1 MSQDASVAGRYAR
14 ALLILTDKQ
23 AAKAGQ
29 DRLALLDQTLAE
41 LQGVAALVRAGTRA
55 GGYLLNPQVSPA
67 DRRSLL
73 ERGLQGKVLPGVRV
87 FADLLLRKR
96 RLSIIDAVTREFQ
109 VIVERAKGL
118 ERATVVSAVPLNDA
132 ERKRLHS
139 ELERF
144 TGKKVVLVSQV
155 DASLVGGAY
164 VRIGDRVIDR
174 SVRNLLETLTNQL
187 FEVSV

>member
-1 MSQDASVAGRYAR
+1 MNQDASVAGRYAR

-29 DRLALLDQTLAE
+29 DRLALLEQTLAE
-41 LQGVAALVRAGTRA
+41 LQGVAGLVRAGTRA

-67 DRRSLL
+67 DRRRLL
-73 ERGLQGKVLPGVRV
+73 ERGLQGKVLPSVRV

-96 RLSIIDAVTREFQ
+96 RLSLIDAVTHEFQ
-109 VIVERAKGL
+109 VIVERVKGL
-118 ERATVVSAVPLNDA
+118 ERATLVSAVPLNDA
-132 ERKRLHS
+132 ERKRLHA

-174 SVRNLLETLTNQL
+174 SVRNLLETLANQL